1 MPCGRGRCARR
12 AAFPARPDLRWIRFG
27 GACAVPGVGALLRG
41 GRSPARGTVGGRVL
55 RNSGVRTTDAVV
67 VGAWLAVTV
76 SAYRAPSA
84 ASPAQ
89 RGDDDLAFAGV
100 GRLAELLRAGEVSP
114 RELVEFY
121 LERIARLDP
130 ALNAFRVV
138 YGERALEEADVAAG
152 RLRDGDQAP
161 LLGVPVAVKDQCD
174 VAGDVTLYG
183 TGLIGEPAVEDCEA
197 VRRLRLA
204 GAIPI
209 GKTHM
214 CELALWPFTES
225 AAWGITRNPWRLDRT
240 PGGSSGGSAAAVAGG
255 LAAGAVGGDGGGS
268 IRTPAGCC
276 GVVGI
281 KPQRGRVSLAPLE
294 HDWYGLAV
302 LGPIGRS
309 VLDAALLL
317 DAMSGSDRAPASTF
331 ADAARRAPGRLRIGV
346 SREPPRGVRA
356 TVEPEVVS
364 AVSETAELLR
374 SLGHEVHE
382 AAPDLGYGIAID
394 FLARYLRAA
403 FEEVSTVP
411 YPRLL
416 ERRTREMARLGRLI
430 RPSVMDRIQAH
441 TPALAARANTVFEQ
455 VDVLLTPTFTAPAI
469 EVNRWQGRGALRTI
483 LGSGEWVPFCQA
495 WNITGQPAV
504 AIPAGHTTDGLPLSV
519 QLVGRAG
526 DEETLISIASQL
538 EAERPWTHLRPP
550 VRPA

>member
-1 MPCGRGRCARR
+1 MSADHALRTDSR
-12 AAFPARPDLRWIRFG
+12 ARPER
-27 GACAVPGVGALLRG
+27 
-41 GRSPARGTVGGRVL
+41 
-55 RNSGVRTTDAVV
+55 
-67 VGAWLAVTV
+67 
-76 SAYRAPSA
+76 
-84 ASPAQ
+84 
-89 RGDDDLAFAGV
+89 DDLAFAGV

-114 RELVEFY
+114 RDLVELF

-138 YGERALEEADVAAG
+138 YAESALREAGVAAD
-152 RLRDGDQAP
+152 RLKDGDRAP

-183 TGLIGEPAVEDCEA
+183 TGLIGEPAGEDCEA

-214 CELALWPFTES
+214 CELGLWPFTES
-225 AAWGITRNPWRLDRT
+225 AAWGVTRNPWRLDRT
-240 PGGSSGGSAAAVAGG
+240 PGGSSGGSAAAVAAG

-294 HDWYGLAV
+294 HDWYGLV
-302 LGPIGRS
+302 VVGPIARS

-317 DAMSGSDRAPASTF
+317 DAMAAPDRAPDRTF
-331 ADAARRAPGRLRIGV
+331 ADAARQAPGRLRIGI
-346 SREPPRGVRA
+346 SGKPPPGVRA
-356 TVEPEVVS
+356 ALSPEM
-364 AVSETAELLR
+364 ARALTGTAELLR

-382 AAPDLGYGIAID
+382 TAPDLSYEIAIE
-394 FLARYLRAA
+394 FLARYLRGT
-403 FEEVSTVP
+403 FEEVSSVP

-430 RPSVMDRIQAH
+430 PSSVMDRIQAR
-441 TPALAARANTVFEQ
+441 TPELTARANAVFRQ
-455 VDVLLTPTFTAPAI
+455 VDVLLTPTFTGPAI
-469 EVNRWQGRGALRTI
+469 EVNRWQGCGALRTI
-483 LGSGEWVPFCQA
+483 LGSGAWVPFSQA
-495 WNITGQPAV
+495 WNITGQPAI

-519 QLVGRAG
+519 QLVGRER
-526 DEETLISIASQL
+526 DEATLISLASQL

-550 VRPA
+550 HS